1 MVKIL
6 DCTTRDGG
14 HETKWNFED
23 VFVKTLMEFVN
34 KSNVSYYEIGYR
46 NHVDIE
52 GKGSFYTCSPEFL
65 KPFYEVKGDLQLGV
79 MTDYKRYNANDF
91 PNKSNDFIDFV
102 RIACHPDKI
111 AESLKVAED
120 LHKKGYKI
128 FIQLMEIQNVGAD
141 GYIELFQWK
150 NKNILESL
158 YFADSYSALKPEDI
172 EKYYN
177 KLKTIGYEKLSF
189 HAHNELGLA
198 LENSLRAAEL
208 GCYTID
214 TTFNGIGRGGGN
226 LKLQELLEN
235 LPC

>member
-23 VFVKTLMEFVN
+23 VFVKTLMEFLN

-52 GKGSFYTCSPEFL
+52 GKGPFYTCSPEFL

-120 LHKKGYKI
+120 LHKKDTKYLFSLWK
-128 FIQLMEIQNVGAD
+128 FKMLELMD
-141 GYIELFQWK
+141 
-150 NKNILESL
+150 ILN
-158 YFADSYSALKPEDI
+158 Y
-172 EKYYN
+172 
-177 KLKTIGYEKLSF
+177 
-189 HAHNELGLA
+189 
-198 LENSLRAAEL
+198 
-208 GCYTID
+208 
-214 TTFNGIGRGGGN
+214 FNGKI
-226 LKLQELLEN
+226 KTF
-235 LPC
+235 

>member
-23 VFVKTLMEFVN
+23 VFVKTLMEFLN

-52 GKGSFYTCSPEFL
+52 GKGPFYTCSPEFL
-65 KPFYEVKGDLQLGV
+65 KPFYEIKGDLQLGV

-214 TTFNGIGRGGGN
+214 TTFN
-226 LKLQELLEN
+226 
-235 LPC
+235 